1 MSINLNIGAEYK
13 LYVGASA
20 PPATEVQLAESV
32 GFSLNHREVSK
43 ALRDGT
49 GFYRKRLGFS
59 EWTVNVSVVEDS
71 ADTAWALLETLALS
85 KERIYFKS
93 TDPSGHN
100 LEGSGFIQS
109 WEPGQD
115 NEEIVTT
122 SLTIM
127 VDGEIEATDT

>member
-1 MSINLNIGAEYK
+1 MSVNLNIGAEYL
-13 LYVGASA
+13 LYVGDTA
-20 PPATEVQLAESV
+20 PAATAVTLADNV

-59 EWTVNVSVVEDS
+59 EWSATVTVVEDS
-71 ADTAWALLETLALS
+71 ENAAWAYLEGKAIAKTP
-85 KERIYFKS
+85 IYIRS
-93 TDPSGHN
+93 VDPAGHE
-100 LEGSGFIQS
+100 LTGSGFIQS

-122 SLTIM
+122 SFTIM
-127 VDGEIEATDT
+127 GDGPLVAA